1 MKLVSLPSPS
11 LVFITPR
18 LRMNCSSPRQKERL
32 LLPSAKY
39 LKALSD
45 GSLDNSY
52 AEKFRDLVSDNVSW
66 DWSDGTKASFYY
78 RKVHAS
84 SNGFF

>member
-1 MKLVSLPSPS
+1 
-11 LVFITPR
+11 
-18 LRMNCSSPRQKERL
+18 